1 MNKVEF
7 NMLVGI
13 HNLGLIDQAERLV
26 NNFLDED
33 DFVYVC
39 NPDGS
44 CFKLQPG
51 VKFIAATGLG
61 LSIEKEDKEVI

>member
-1 MNKVEF
+1 MSKFEWN
-7 NMLVGI
+7 LCAGI
-13 HNLGLIDQAERLV
+13 HNLGLIAKAEQLV
-26 NNFLDED
+26 NNFLDND
-33 DFVYVC
+33 DFVYVQ

-61 LSIEKEDKEVI
+61 FVVDKNDKED